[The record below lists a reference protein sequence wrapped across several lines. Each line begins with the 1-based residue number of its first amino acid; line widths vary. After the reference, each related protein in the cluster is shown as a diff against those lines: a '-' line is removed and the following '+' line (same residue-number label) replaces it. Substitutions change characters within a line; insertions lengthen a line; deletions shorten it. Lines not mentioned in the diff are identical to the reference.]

1 MTPIDGLVVAVNED
15 AVTIRLETGLE
26 KQVINYTKLCYGD
39 LVHVIY
45 DYTKGRI
52 KKAWLKGTFLTD
64 ELPGPIEE
72 EKVEGGDT
80 SDYGEEGMFASL
92 SLSSP

>member
-1 MTPIDGLVVAVNED
+1 MTPIDGLVVAANED

-39 LVHVIY
+39 MVNVIY
-45 DYTKGRI
+45 DYTLGRI
-52 KKAWLKGTFLTD
+52 RKVWLKGTFLTD

-72 EKVEGGDT
+72 ERVEGGDLP
-80 SDYGEEGMFASL
+80 DNGEDGMFAAL
-92 SLSSP
+92 SLSSQ